1 MIRRVIAQR
10 WMRGWTPL
18 GALGTVGVGGAC
30 ALALGGPAAPDQAAA
45 APRTAGPT
53 RLAMSFEANQGQA
66 PPDVAFLAHGDG
78 FAVGLGRGEVRLALS
93 SPHGRLAHVRLATP
107 GGRLGTPVADGPRAG
122 RVSYLV
128 GDRSRWLHDMP
139 TFSGVRY
146 RSVWPGIDLA
156 FRGTGGSLEYDLD
169 VAPGADPRAID
180 LMLPGAIRVRA
191 DGHGGAIVH
200 ARGGATL
207 RMAPPV
213 SFQRGTSGRTP
224 VASHLVIGGDGHV
237 GVALGAYDHS
247 RALVID
253 PSVAFSTFGGG
264 HSSIATGV
272 GADSAN
278 NVYIAGNAAQGDDL
292 ATTAGSAQSA
302 YGGGYDD
309 VFVEKLNPSGTA
321 VQYATYLGS
330 SHEDYAYGLAV
341 DGAGNAYVTGTTNA
355 PSGAGAFPTT
365 SGAFQTAYG
374 TGYADGFVAKLNPS
388 GSGLIYST
396 LIGGTDQDGSYGIAA
411 GADGSAYFT
420 GNFPSFHSCDGLAT
434 GKISPS
440 GSALSWF
447 TCTPSAVGHGV
458 AVDPA
463 GNVYVGGL
471 AQAAMTTTSGVV
483 QPLFQGAMYANNSFV
498 EKFTSGGTL
507 VYRTFLGGGATA
519 SNSGEGIAVDAAGN
533 AYLTGV
539 STAPFPT
546 TTGALQTSSPGGND
560 AYVIKLNPSASAVV
574 YATLLGGTGTDH
586 GYGIAVDGAGHAYA
600 TGEAAEGFPLTG
612 DAAQTY
618 FAGGFGDAYLSELAA
633 DGKSLVYSTYLGG
646 NGQDSGHAAAM
657 APNGNV
663 LVAGG
668 AGGPFPV
675 TDGAADTTANSGAFV
690 AEIGAPVPGG
700 GGGGTITTGTGT
712 GPTSTD
718 PSGTPA
724 PTTTAPGLVL
734 TLTTSKGEQ
743 ITVTTAKG
751 QEIYAELDRHLL
763 GGLTG
768 DDMARLLANGGFS
781 VQIPLTYPAYPGAY
795 SGSGSASPSGI
806 PGYNGQGVGGGSP
819 VGYDSAA
826 KKKAKPVVLFSF
838 KKNFTKLGTYRFK
851 VKLTKAGMK
860 LMRAAVKANK
870 KLKVSVSV
878 SVAAKGHKTVRHTSS
893 VTLKPSGSPDPRR
906 GATDRP
912 SGASRPSRA
921 CRSARPRARGC
932 GRRRTARPSS
942 RRTSDRPSALGL
954 AR

>member
-1 MIRRVIAQR
+1 MIARVTAQR
-10 WMRGWTPL
+10 WMSGWTAL
-18 GALGTVGVGGAC
+18 GALATVAVGGAC
-30 ALALGGPAAPDQAAA
+30 AVAIGGPSGPRQAAA
-45 APRTAGPT
+45 APRTTGPA
-53 RLAMSFEANQGQA
+53 RLAMSFEANRGQA
-66 PPDVAFLAHGDG
+66 PRSVDFLAHGDG
-78 FAVGLGRGEVRLALS
+78 FAVGLGRGEVRVALS
-93 SPHGRLAHVRLATP
+93 SPRGRLSHMRLATP
-107 GGRLGTPVADGPRAG
+107 GGRLGMPVATGLRTG

-128 GDRSRWLHDMP
+128 GDRSRWLRDVP

-146 RSVWPGIDLA
+146 RGVWPGIDLA
-156 FRGTGGSLEYDLD
+156 FRGTDGSLEYDLD
-169 VAPGADPRAID
+169 VAAHADPRAID
-180 LMLPGAIRVRA
+180 LTLPGAMNVRS
-191 DGHGGAIVH
+191 DGRGGAIVR
-200 ARGGATL
+200 ARGGAML

-213 SFQRGTSGRTP
+213 SLQRGPDGQTP
-224 VASHLVIGGDGHV
+224 VASRLVVNRGHV
-237 GVALGAYDHS
+237 GVVLGAYDRS

-264 HSSIATGV
+264 HASIATGV
-272 GADSAN
+272 GADAAN

-292 ATTAGSAQSA
+292 ATTAGSVQSA

-365 SGAFQTAYG
+365 AGAFQTSYG

-388 GSGLIYST
+388 GTGLIYST
-396 LIGGTDQDGSYGIAA
+396 LIGGTGQDGSYGIAV
-411 GADGSAYFT
+411 GTDGSAYFT
-420 GNFPSFHSCDGLAT
+420 GNFPNFHSCADLAT

-440 GSALSWF
+440 GGVLSWF
-447 TCTPSAVGHGV
+447 TCTPGAVGHGV
-458 AVDPA
+458 AVDPS

-483 QPLFQGAMYANNSFV
+483 QPALQGEMYANNSFV

-539 STAPFPT
+539 STAPFPAT
-546 TTGALQTSSPGGND
+546 AGALQTTSPGGND
-560 AYVIKLNPSASAVV
+560 AYVIKLNPNATQVV
-574 YATLLGGTGTDH
+574 YATVLGGSGTDH
-586 GYGIAVDGAGHAYA
+586 GYGIAVDGAGHAYI
-600 TGEAAEGFPLTG
+600 TGEAAEGLPVTG
-612 DAAQTY
+612 DAAQDY
-618 FAGGFGDAYLSELAA
+618 FAGGFGDAFLSELAT
-633 DGKSLVYSTYLGG
+633 DGASLVYSTYLGG
-646 NGQDSGHAAAM
+646 NGQDSGHAAAV

-675 TDGAADTTANSGAFV
+675 TVGAADTTANAGAFV

-700 GGGGTITTGTGT
+700 GGGTITTGGGT
-712 GPTSTD
+712 PTTSTD
-718 PSGTPA
+718 PAGTPA
-724 PTTTAPGLVL
+724 PPTATAPGLVL
-734 TLTTSKGEQ
+734 TLTTSHGEK
-743 ITVTTAKG
+743 ITVTTAEG
-751 QEIYAELDRHLL
+751 QEAYAELDRHLL

-768 DDMARLLANGGFS
+768 DDMARLLRNGGFS

-826 KKKAKPVVLFSF
+826 KKKVKPVVLFSF
-838 KKNFTKLGTYRFK
+838 KKNFAKLGTYKFK

-860 LMRAAVKANK
+860 LMRAAVKAKK

-878 SVAAKGHKTVRHTSS
+878 SVSANGHKTVRHTSS
-893 VTLKPSGSPDPRR
+893 VTLKPGKQR
-906 GATDRP
+906 GR
-912 SGASRPSRA
+912 
-921 CRSARPRARGC
+921 
-932 GRRRTARPSS
+932 
-942 RRTSDRPSALGL
+942 
-954 AR
+954 

>member
-1 MIRRVIAQR
+1 MSAQR
-10 WMRGWTPL
+10 WMSGWTAL
-18 GALGTVGVGGAC
+18 GALTTVAVGGAC
-30 ALALGGPAAPDQAAA
+30 AVAIGGSSSAPRHAAP

-53 RLAMSFEANQGQA
+53 RLAMSFEANRGQA
-66 PPDVAFLAHGDG
+66 PRSVDFLAHGDG
-78 FAVGLGRGEVRLALS
+78 FAVGLGRGQVRVALS
-93 SPHGRLAHVRLATP
+93 SPQGRLSHVRLAAT
-107 GGRLGTPVADGPRAG
+107 GGTLGTPRAVGPHAG

-128 GDRSRWLHDMP
+128 GDRSRWLRDVP
-139 TFSGVRY
+139 TFAGVRY
-146 RSVWPGIDLA
+146 RGVWPGIDLA
-156 FRGTGGSLEYDLD
+156 FRGTNGSLEYDLA
-169 VAPGADPRAID
+169 VAAHADPRTID
-180 LMLPGAIRVRA
+180 LTLPGATSVRS

-207 RMAPPV
+207 RMAPPI
-213 SFQRGTSGRTP
+213 SFQDGTTGQTP
-224 VASHLVIGGDGHV
+224 VASRLVVGRGHIR
-237 GVALGAYDHS
+237 VALGSYDRS
-247 RALVID
+247 KALVID

-272 GADSAN
+272 GADAAN

-292 ATTAGSAQSA
+292 ATTAGSVQSA

-330 SHEDYAYGLAV
+330 AHEDYAYGLAV
-341 DGAGNAYVTGTTNA
+341 DGAGNTYITGTTNA

-365 SGAFQTAYG
+365 AGAFQTAYG

-388 GSGLIYST
+388 GTGLVYST
-396 LIGGTDQDGSYGIAA
+396 LVGGADQDGSYGIAV
-411 GADGSAYFT
+411 GTDGSAYFT
-420 GNFPSFHSCDGLAT
+420 GNFPNFHGCDGLAT

-440 GSALSWF
+440 GTALSWF
-447 TCTPSAVGHGV
+447 ACTPGAVGHGV
-458 AVDPA
+458 AIDPS

-483 QPLFQGAMYANNSFV
+483 QATLQGPMYANNSFV

-507 VYRTFLGGGATA
+507 VYRTFLGGGTTA
-519 SNSGEGIAVDAAGN
+519 SNSGEAIAVDAAGN

-546 TTGALQTSSPGGND
+546 TAGALQTTSPGGND
-560 AYVIKLNPSASAVV
+560 AYVIKLNPSASAIV
-574 YATLLGGTGTDH
+574 YATLLGGSNTDH
-586 GYGIAVDGAGHAYA
+586 GYGIAVDGAGHAYV
-600 TGEAAEGFPLTG
+600 TGEAAEGFPVTG
-612 DAAQTY
+612 DAAQDY
-618 FAGGFGDAYLSELAA
+618 YAGGSGDAFVSELAA
-633 DGKSLVYSTYLGG
+633 DGSSLVFSTYLGG

-675 TDGAADTTANSGAFV
+675 TVGAADTTANSGAFV

-700 GGGGTITTGTGT
+700 GGGTITTGTGT
-712 GPTSTD
+712 GGGSPSTD
-718 PSGTPA
+718 PPGTPG
-724 PTTTAPGLVL
+724 PTATAPGLVL
-734 TLTTSKGEQ
+734 TLTTSKGET
-743 ITVTTAKG
+743 ITVKTAEG
-751 QEIYAELDRHLL
+751 QEAYAELDRHLL

-826 KKKAKPVVLFSF
+826 KKKVKPVVLFSF
-838 KKNFTKLGTYRFK
+838 KKNFAKLGTYKFK

-860 LMRAAVKANK
+860 LMRAAVKARK

-893 VTLKPSGSPDPRR
+893 VTLKPGKAKR
-906 GATDRP
+906 GK
-912 SGASRPSRA
+912 
-921 CRSARPRARGC
+921 
-932 GRRRTARPSS
+932 
-942 RRTSDRPSALGL
+942 
-954 AR
+954 